1 MKEEISLDVYLD
13 YAATTP
19 VEEEVLKAMHPF
31 WQECFGNPSSPHRLG
46 LEAEKALSISRRF
59 LAQAF
64 QIKQRELIFTSGGT
78 ESNNLAILG
87 FGRNQREPGHIIT
100 TAIEHSSVL
109 NAIDYLVADY
119 GWQVTKLNVN
129 SQGLIDL
136 KDLTKAILPKT
147 RLISIM
153 LVNNEIGSIQD
164 LAGISKAIEEK
175 SRELGTKIVLHVDA
189 CQALGILPINIAK
202 HKIHLLSL
210 SGHKIHGPKG
220 TGILYCNQQI
230 RLKPLFF
237 GGGQEQ
243 GVRSGSENIPGIVG
257 LTKACQLSLAT
268 DIAKLNRLKTNFMT
282 ELKTI
287 PDSYFNS
294 PVHGAPH
301 IINIGFFGVKAEVL
315 VHFLEQKGV
324 YVSIGAACSSR
335 KSSISHVLQAIGL
348 TETQAAASIRISL
361 SQRLS
366 DEELDYAAKTIKT
379 AVAEIR
385 NIYGGG

>member
-1 MKEEISLDVYLD
+1 M
-13 YAATTP
+13 P
-19 VEEEVLKAMHPF
+19 
-31 WQECFGNPSSPHRLG
+31 
-46 LEAEKALSISRRF
+46 
-59 LAQAF
+59 
-64 QIKQRELIFTSGGT
+64 
-78 ESNNLAILG
+78 G
-87 FGRNQREPGHIIT
+87 FR
-100 TAIEHSSVL
+100 
-109 NAIDYLVADY
+109 
-119 GWQVTKLNVN
+119 
-129 SQGLIDL
+129 
-136 KDLTKAILPKT
+136 
-147 RLISIM
+147 
-153 LVNNEIGSIQD
+153 
-164 LAGISKAIEEK
+164 
-175 SRELGTKIVLHVDA
+175 
-189 CQALGILPINIAK
+189 ILPINIAK

-315 VHFLEQKGV
+315 VHFLEQGV

-335 KSSISHVLQAIGL
+335 KSSISTCCKL
-348 TETQAAASIRISL
+348 
-361 SQRLS
+361 
-366 DEELDYAAKTIKT
+366 
-379 AVAEIR
+379 
-385 NIYGGG
+385 